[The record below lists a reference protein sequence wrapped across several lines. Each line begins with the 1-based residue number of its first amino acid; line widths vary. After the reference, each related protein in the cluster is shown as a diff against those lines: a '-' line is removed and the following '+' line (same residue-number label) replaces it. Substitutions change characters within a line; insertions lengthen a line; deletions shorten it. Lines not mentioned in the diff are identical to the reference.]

1 MPRGGAWEHGGLGKK
16 GVLRARRDSMSR
28 LTTAQV
34 ISLGHYLE
42 PDFDPASLTVS
53 QLLGVLGYHNIKYP
67 TPYSKPKLVQLFN
80 DEIKTRSSKFKKEKI
95 KKQNSIASDEGIK
108 DGLTGQP
115 LTTTR
120 RVCTIAL
127 NWCNPTMSLNRIC
140 LCDVLRVDYRR
151 LLVRTKKPHPFARS
165 RWVDFVTIYTGPNL
179 FCKSSRKGGGPL
191 HNLDLQGHPRQHS
204 QSILHSPR
212 RVNQKRCQRQK

>member
-1 MPRGGAWEHGGLGKK
+1 
-16 GVLRARRDSMSR
+16 MSR

-80 DEIKTRSSKFKKEKI
+80 EEIKTRSSKFKKERI
-95 KKQNSIASDEGIK
+95 KKENSIASDEGIK

-115 LTTTR
+115 LAATR

-127 NWCNPTMSLNRIC
+127 HWCNPTMSLNRIC
-140 LCDVLRVDYRR
+140 PCDVLRVDYLR
-151 LLVRTKKPHPFARS
+151 LPVRIKEHHPFSKS
-165 RWVDFVTIYTGPNL
+165 RCVE
-179 FCKSSRKGGGPL
+179 FC
-191 HNLDLQGHPRQHS
+191 HNVFSAQFRF
-204 QSILHSPR
+204 
-212 RVNQKRCQRQK
+212 VNQAEKKASLCTTRTCRVIKGSTTSTSCTCRR

>member
-1 MPRGGAWEHGGLGKK
+1 
-16 GVLRARRDSMSR
+16 MSR

-80 DEIKTRSSKFKKEKI
+80 EEIKTRSSKFKKEKI

-115 LTTTR
+115 LTATR
-120 RVCTIAL
+120 RVRTIAL
-127 NWCNPTMSLNRIC
+127 NWCNPTMSLNRIY
-140 LCDVLRVDYRR
+140 LCDVLRVDYLR
-151 LLVRTKKPHPFARS
+151 LPVRIKEPHPFARS
-165 RWVDFVTIYTGPNL
+165 RWVEFLSQYTQGLIP
-179 FCKSSRKGGGPL
+179 FRKSSRKGGGPQR
-191 HNLDLQGHPRQHS
+191 NLDLQGHRRQQS
-204 QSILHSPR
+204 QYILHLLR
-212 RVNQKRCQRQK
+212 RVSQKRCLRVKSSGARRHVSQ